1 MPGMTTT
8 PGSAAAPVPAVPA
21 AAPAATPV
29 ASTSLDL
36 TPGAAPTP
44 VQGAAAESVQWTG
57 QLLVG
62 PAEHTDR
69 RTSYELVPTLTALDM
84 VLLQEAQDSGKFR
97 EIITAIQQLVVKHQ
111 REALIAQ
118 LLSDP
123 DDARDRMTLDDCLEV
138 LANGME
144 QIAARPTVK

>member
-1 MPGMTTT
+1 MPGMTQT
-8 PGSAAAPVPAVPA
+8 PAASSAPVPAAPV
-21 AAPAATPV
+21 APAPV

-36 TPGAAPTP
+36 TPGAAPTA

-57 QLLVG
+57 TLLVG
-62 PAEHTDR
+62 PDEHPDR
-69 RTSYELVPTLTALDM
+69 KVGYELVPTLTALDM

-97 EIITAIQQLVVKHQ
+97 EIITAIKQLVAKPQ
-111 REALIAQ
+111 RDALIAQ

-123 DDARDRMTLDDCLEV
+123 DDVRDRMTLDDCLEV

>member
-1 MPGMTTT
+1 MPPMTQT
-8 PGSAAAPVPAVPA
+8 PAAAAAPVPVPVPAVPA
-21 AAPAATPV
+21 APA

-36 TPGAAPTP
+36 TPSSAPTP
-44 VQGAAAESVQWTG
+44 VQGAAAESVAWTG
-57 QLLVG
+57 QLSVG
-62 PAEHTDR
+62 PSEHPDR
-69 RTSYELVPTLTALDM
+69 HVGYELVPTLTALDM

-97 EIITAIQQLVVKHQ
+97 EIITAIKQLVVKHQ
-111 REALIAQ
+111 RDALVAQ

-123 DDARDRMTLDDCLEV
+123 DDVRDRMTLDDCLEV